1 MKKRILPFIFLLSVW
16 ATAQNVVN
24 DTIILSRKNAETLF
38 LQNNLSLIAER
49 LNIDI
54 AQAQIIQAKVWPN
67 PAFSLN
73 EINLWRNTGSE
84 ELPAIWGNYG
94 RYQEFGASLEQLVYT
109 AGKRKKMIA
118 IEQVGSD
125 MAEEYYKNFLRNL
138 KMEFRNNLSAMQYNQ
153 AKNTVYQKQLQSF
166 QNLVK
171 AYEVQVKQGNISQGD
186 YIRLKASE
194 LEFLNEINAIKIENN
209 ALQSEM
215 KKLLHLSPT
224 TFIKIDQEDI
234 IPDMTAVNNLNIQ
247 KAIDEVENYRPD
259 VKLAKLNEKYNQKK
273 YDYQKALKTPDITLE
288 ASYDRGGN
296 IMRNFFGLGF
306 SIDLPV
312 FDKNQGNIK
321 AAQFSVEQSKLN
333 KEELLNSAQAEIFET
348 YNNFKAVQKL
358 YENQGADYQQKLD
371 KMLESYLISF
381 KNRNISLLVYLDY
394 VEAYLSNKMI
404 LLDTQKEL
412 NNRLEEFK
420 NASGQELN

>member
-67 PAFSLN
+67 PTFSLN

-125 MAEEYYKNFLRNL
+125 MAVEYYKNFLRNL

-153 AKNTVYQKQLQSF
+153 AKNSVYQKQLQSF

-215 KKLLHLSPT
+215 KKLLHLAPT
-224 TFIKIDQEDI
+224 TFIKIDKEDI
-234 IPDMTAVNNLNIQ
+234 VPDMTAVNNLNIQ
-247 KAIDEVENYRPD
+247 EAIDEVKNYRPD

-312 FDKNQGNIK
+312 YDRNKGNIK
-321 AAQFSVEQSKLN
+321 AAQFSVEQSKLK
-333 KEELLNSAQAEIFET
+333 KEELLNTAQAEIFET

-371 KMLESYLISF
+371 KMLESYLLSF

>member
-1 MKKRILPFIFLLSVW
+1 MKKRILPFVFLLSVW

-24 DTIILSRKNAETLF
+24 DTIIFSRKNAETLF
-38 LQNNLSLIAER
+38 LQNNLSLIAEK

-67 PAFSLN
+67 PTFSLN

-153 AKNTVYQKQLQSF
+153 AKNVVYQKQLQSF

-171 AYEVQVKQGNISQGD
+171 AYEIQVKQGNISQGD

-215 KKLLHLSPT
+215 KKLLHLAPT

-247 KAIDEVENYRPD
+247 KVIDEVENYRPD

-312 FDKNQGNIK
+312 FDRNQGNIK

-371 KMLESYLISF
+371 KMLESYLLSF

>member
-1 MKKRILPFIFLLSVW
+1 MKQFILPFVFLFSVL
-16 ATAQNVVN
+16 ATAQNAVN
-24 DTIILSRKNAETLF
+24 DTILLSRKNAETLF

-54 AQAQIIQAKVWPN
+54 AQAQIIQAKLWPN
-67 PAFSLN
+67 PTFSIN
-73 EINLWRNTGSE
+73 EFNLWRNTGSE

-94 RYQEFGASLEQLVYT
+94 RFQEFGASLEQLVYT

-118 IEQVGSD
+118 IEKVGAD
-125 MAEEYYKNFLRNL
+125 MALEYYKNFLRNL
-138 KMEFRNNLSAMQYNQ
+138 KMEFRNNLTAMQYNQ
-153 AKNTVYQKQLQSF
+153 AKKTVYQKQLQSV
-166 QNLVK
+166 QNLTK
-171 AYEVQVKQGNISQGD
+171 AYAIQVKEGNISQGD

-194 LEFLNEINAIKIENN
+194 LEFLNEINAITIENN
-209 ALQSEM
+209 SLQSEM
-215 KKLLHLSPT
+215 KKLLHLSPLSY
-224 TFIKIDQEDI
+224 IKLSQDDA
-234 IPDMTAVNNLNIQ
+234 IPDMNAVNDLNILNSL
-247 KAIDEVENYRPD
+247 ADDANYRPD
-259 VKLAKLNEKYNQKK
+259 VKLAKLNEKYNQNQ
-273 YDYQKALKTPDITLE
+273 YVYQKALKTPDITLE

-296 IMRNFFGLGF
+296 IMQNFFGLGF
-306 SIDLPV
+306 SIDLPF
-312 FDKNQGNIK
+312 FDRNQGNIK

-333 KEELLNSAQAEIFET
+333 KQEVLNNAQAEILET

-358 YENQGADYQQKLD
+358 YENIGTDYQIKLD
-371 KMLESYLISF
+371 KMLDSYLTSF

-394 VEAYLSNKMI
+394 VEAYLNNKMI

>member
-1 MKKRILPFIFLLSVW
+1 MKQLILPTIFLFSVL
-16 ATAQNVVN
+16 ASAQNIVN
-24 DTIILSRKNAETLF
+24 DTIFLSRKNAETIF
-38 LQNNLSLIAER
+38 LQNNLSLISER

-67 PAFSLN
+67 PTFSVN
-73 EINLWRNTGSE
+73 EFNLWRNTGSE
-84 ELPAIWGNYG
+84 ELPAIWGDYG

-118 IEQVGSD
+118 IEKVGAE
-125 MAEEYYKNFLRNL
+125 MAVEYYKNFLRNL
-138 KMEFRNNLSAMQYNQ
+138 KMEFRNNLTAMQYNQ
-153 AKNTVYQKQLQSF
+153 AKKIVYLKQLQSV
-166 QNLVK
+166 QNLTK
-171 AYEVQVKQGNISQGD
+171 SYAIQMELGNISPGD

-194 LEFLNEINAIKIENN
+194 VEFLNELNTIEIENN

-215 KKLLHLSPT
+215 KKLLHLNPMSYV
-224 TFIKIDQEDI
+224 KISEDDA
-234 IPDMTAVNNLNIQ
+234 IPDMDKINNLNIENSIAQ
-247 KAIDEVENYRPD
+247 IENYRPD
-259 VKLAKLNEKYNQKK
+259 VKLAKLNEKYSQNK
-273 YDYQKALKTPDITLE
+273 YAYEKALKTPDITLE

-296 IMRNFFGLGF
+296 IMQNFFGLGF

-312 FDKNQGNIK
+312 FDRNQGNIK

-333 KEELLNSAQAEIFET
+333 KEEVLNNAQTEIMEA
-348 YNNFKAVQKL
+348 YNNFKAVQNL
-358 YENQGADYQQKLD
+358 YKNIGDDYQTKLD
-371 KMLESYLISF
+371 KMLDNYLMSF

-394 VEAYLSNKMI
+394 VEAYLNNKMI

-412 NNRLEEFK
+412 NNCLEEFK

>member
-1 MKKRILPFIFLLSVW
+1 MKQLILPTIFLFSVL
-16 ATAQNVVN
+16 ASAQNIVN
-24 DTIILSRKNAETLF
+24 DTIFLSRKNAETIF
-38 LQNNLSLIAER
+38 LQNNLSLISER

-54 AQAQIIQAKVWPN
+54 AQAQIIQAKIWPN
-67 PAFSLN
+67 PTFSVN
-73 EINLWRNTGSE
+73 EFNLWRNTGSE

-118 IEQVGSD
+118 IEKVGAE
-125 MAEEYYKNFLRNL
+125 MAVEYYKNFLRNL
-138 KMEFRNNLSAMQYNQ
+138 KMEFRNNLTAMQYNQ
-153 AKNTVYQKQLQSF
+153 AKKVVYLKQLQS
-166 QNLVK
+166 
-171 AYEVQVKQGNISQGD
+171 VQKLTKSYAIQMELGNISPGD

-194 LEFLNEINAIKIENN
+194 VEFLNELNTIEIENN

-215 KKLLHLSPT
+215 KKLLHLNPMSYV
-224 TFIKIDQEDI
+224 KISEDDA
-234 IPDMTAVNNLNIQ
+234 IPDMDKINNLNIENSIAQ
-247 KAIDEVENYRPD
+247 IENYRPD
-259 VKLAKLNEKYNQKK
+259 VKLAKLNEKYSQNK
-273 YDYQKALKTPDITLE
+273 YAYEKALKTPDITLE

-296 IMRNFFGLGF
+296 IMQNFFGLGF

-312 FDKNQGNIK
+312 FDRNQGNIK

-333 KEELLNSAQAEIFET
+333 KEEVLNNAQTEIMET
-348 YNNFKAVQKL
+348 YNNFKAVQNL
-358 YENQGADYQQKLD
+358 YENIGDDYQTKLD
-371 KMLESYLISF
+371 KMLDNYLMSF

-394 VEAYLSNKMI
+394 VEAYLNNKMI

>member
-1 MKKRILPFIFLLSVW
+1 MKQLILPTIFLFSVL
-16 ATAQNVVN
+16 ASAQNIVN
-24 DTIILSRKNAETLF
+24 DTIFLSRKNAETIF
-38 LQNNLSLIAER
+38 LQNNLSLISER

-67 PAFSLN
+67 PTFSVN
-73 EINLWRNTGSE
+73 EFNLWRNTGSE
-84 ELPAIWGNYG
+84 ELPAIWGDYG

-118 IEQVGSD
+118 IEKVGAE
-125 MAEEYYKNFLRNL
+125 MAVEYYKNFLRNL
-138 KMEFRNNLSAMQYNQ
+138 KMEFRNNLTAMQYNQ
-153 AKNTVYQKQLQSF
+153 AKKIVYLKQLQSV
-166 QNLVK
+166 QNLTK
-171 AYEVQVKQGNISQGD
+171 SYAIQMELGNISPGD

-194 LEFLNEINAIKIENN
+194 VEFLNELNTIEIENN

-215 KKLLHLSPT
+215 KKLLHLNPMSYV
-224 TFIKIDQEDI
+224 KISEDDA
-234 IPDMTAVNNLNIQ
+234 IPDMDNINNLNIENSIAQ
-247 KAIDEVENYRPD
+247 IENYRPD
-259 VKLAKLNEKYNQKK
+259 VKLAKLNEKYSQNK
-273 YDYQKALKTPDITLE
+273 YVYEKALKTPDITLE

-296 IMRNFFGLGF
+296 IMQNFFGLGF

-312 FDKNQGNIK
+312 FDRNQGNIK

-333 KEELLNSAQAEIFET
+333 KEEVLNNAQTEIMEA
-348 YNNFKAVQKL
+348 YNNFKAVQSL
-358 YENQGADYQQKLD
+358 YENIGDDYQTKLD
-371 KMLESYLISF
+371 KMLDNYLMSF

-394 VEAYLSNKMI
+394 VEAYLNNKMI

>member
-1 MKKRILPFIFLLSVW
+1 MKKRILPFVFLLSVW

-24 DTIILSRKNAETLF
+24 DTIIFSRKNAETLF
-38 LQNNLSLIAER
+38 LQNNLSLIAEK

-67 PAFSLN
+67 PTFSLN

-153 AKNTVYQKQLQSF
+153 AKNVVYQKQLQSF

-171 AYEVQVKQGNISQGD
+171 AYEIQVKQGNISQGD

-215 KKLLHLSPT
+215 KKLLHLAPT

-247 KAIDEVENYRPD
+247 KVIDEVENYRPD

-312 FDKNQGNIK
+312 FDRNQGNIK

-371 KMLESYLISF
+371 KMLESYLLSF
-381 KNRNISLLVYLDY
+381 KNFC
-394 VEAYLSNKMI
+394 
-404 LLDTQKEL
+404 
-412 NNRLEEFK
+412 LEEMFK
-420 NASGQELN
+420 CCSNGKSPTSYPNHGLFADNMALR

>member
-1 MKKRILPFIFLLSVW
+1 M
-16 ATAQNVVN
+16 
-24 DTIILSRKNAETLF
+24 D
-38 LQNNLSLIAER
+38 
-49 LNIDI
+49 
-54 AQAQIIQAKVWPN
+54 
-67 PAFSLN
+67 
-73 EINLWRNTGSE
+73 
-84 ELPAIWGNYG
+84 
-94 RYQEFGASLEQLVYT
+94 
-109 AGKRKKMIA
+109 
-118 IEQVGSD
+118 
-125 MAEEYYKNFLRNL
+125 
-138 KMEFRNNLSAMQYNQ
+138 FRNNLSAMQYNQ
-153 AKNTVYQKQLQSF
+153 PKNVVYQKQLQSF

-171 AYEVQVKQGNISQGD
+171 AYEIQVKQGNISQGD

-215 KKLLHLSPT
+215 KKLLHLAPT

-247 KAIDEVENYRPD
+247 KVIDEVENYRPD

-312 FDKNQGNIK
+312 FDRNQGNIK

-371 KMLESYLISF
+371 KMLESYLLSF

>member
-1 MKKRILPFIFLLSVW
+1 MKKLILPFVFLLSVL

-24 DTIILSRKNAETLF
+24 DTIVLSRKSAETLF
-38 LQNNLSLIAER
+38 LQNNLSLIAEK

-67 PAFSLN
+67 PTFSIS
-73 EINLWRNTGSE
+73 EFNLWHNTGSE

-94 RYQEFGASLEQLVYT
+94 RFQEFGASLEQLVYT
-109 AGKRKKMIA
+109 AGKRKKMVA
-118 IEQVGSD
+118 IEKVGSD
-125 MAEEYYKNFLRNL
+125 MAAEYYKNFLRNL

-153 AKNTVYQKQLQSF
+153 AKNVVYQKQLQSF

-171 AYEVQVKQGNISQGD
+171 AYEIQVKQGNISQGD

-194 LEFLNEINAIKIENN
+194 LEFLNEINAIAIENN

-215 KKLLHLSPT
+215 KKLLHLSPM
-224 TFIKIDQEDI
+224 TFIKIDQEGI

-247 KAIDEVENYRPD
+247 NAINEVENYRPD

-312 FDKNQGNIK
+312 FDRNQGNIK

-333 KEELLNSAQAEIFET
+333 KEELLNGAQAEILET
-348 YNNFKAVQKL
+348 YNNFKTVQKL
-358 YENQGADYQQKLD
+358 YDNVGVDYQDKLD
-371 KMLESYLISF
+371 KMLDSYLASF
-381 KNRNISLLVYLDY
+381 KNRNISLFVYLDY
-394 VEAYLSNKMI
+394 VEAYLSNKII

>member
-1 MKKRILPFIFLLSVW
+1 MKKIISPFVLLLSVW
-16 ATAQNVVN
+16 ATAQNVVS
-24 DTIILSRKNAETLF
+24 DTIVLSRKNAETLF

-67 PAFSLN
+67 PTFSIN

-84 ELPAIWGNYG
+84 VLPAIWGNYG

-118 IEQVGSD
+118 IEKVGSD

-153 AKNTVYQKQLQSF
+153 AKKAVYQKQLKSF

-171 AYEVQVKQGNISQGD
+171 AYEIQVKQGNISQGD

-194 LEFLNEINAIKIENN
+194 LEFLNEINAIAIENN

-215 KKLLHLSPT
+215 KKLLHLSPVV
-224 TFIKIDQEDI
+224 FIKIDQEDV
-234 IPDMTAVNNLNIQ
+234 IPDMTMVNNLNIQ
-247 KAIDEVENYRPD
+247 DVINDVENYRPD

-273 YDYQKALKTPDITLE
+273 YEYQKALKTPDITLE

-296 IMRNFFGLGF
+296 IMRDFFGLGF

-312 FDKNQGNIK
+312 FDRNKGNIK

-333 KEELLNSAQAEIFET
+333 KEELLNGAQAEIFET
-348 YNNFKAVQKL
+348 YNNFKAAQKL
-358 YENQGADYQQKLD
+358 YDGIGLEYQEKLD
-371 KMLESYLISF
+371 KMLDSYLASF
-381 KNRNISLLVYLDY
+381 KNRNISLFVYLDY
-394 VEAYLSNKMI
+394 VEAYLSNKVI
-404 LLDTQKEL
+404 VLETQKEL